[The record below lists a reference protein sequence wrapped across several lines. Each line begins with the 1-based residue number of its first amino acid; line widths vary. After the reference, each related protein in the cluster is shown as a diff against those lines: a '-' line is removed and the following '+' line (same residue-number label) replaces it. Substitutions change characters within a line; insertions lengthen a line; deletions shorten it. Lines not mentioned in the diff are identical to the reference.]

1 MEMQVRFVQS
11 VSFESTKPIYI
22 DLHMFSYIRLRF
34 QKCIIDTLG
43 IFKDFNGH
51 LFYCLHVKNTESWS
65 EVGNHLKYILIHNCF
80 QVSSLRISPSEISSE
95 KETDLGLFSVDYFRN
110 LSSYVLT

>member
-1 MEMQVRFVQS
+1 MA
-11 VSFESTKPIYI
+11 IYFI
-22 DLHMFSYIRLRF
+22 AFTW
-34 QKCIIDTLG
+34 KTL
-43 IFKDFNGH
+43 KVDRKLEN
-51 LFYCLHVKNTESWS
+51 L
-65 EVGNHLKYILIHNCF
+65 LKYILIHDYF

>member
-11 VSFESTKPIYI
+11 VSFESTKLIYI
-22 DLHMFSYIRLRF
+22 DLHMFTIP
-34 QKCIIDTLG
+34 KCIIDTLG

-65 EVGNHLKYILIHNCF
+65 EVGNLLKYILIHDCF

-110 LSSYVLT
+110 FSSYVLT